1 MMFEQHSLFDTRW
14 LADRP
19 RDYGSPLVTL
29 WLRRLRVL
37 CAGNSDV
44 AFARTQTCYLIFRC
58 LDAERREHRLCA
70 PDRYCERTGR
80 AKAYP
85 TLGDL
90 RDNQI
95 RLIRNHAVARQRG
108 TGPLSCLDAD
118 SGGCC
123 ALRNVCKRMRSRSNR
138 FLMISFAAV
147 KAPVFPIPCV
157 AAASS

>member
-29 WLRRLRVL
+29 WVRRLRVL

-44 AFARTQTCYLIFRC
+44 
-58 LDAERREHRLCA
+58 
-70 PDRYCERTGR
+70 
-80 AKAYP
+80 
-85 TLGDL
+85 
-90 RDNQI
+90 
-95 RLIRNHAVARQRG
+95 LIRNHAVARQRG
-108 TGPLSCLDAD
+108 TGPLSCLDAV

-147 KAPVFPIPCV
+147 KAPVFPIP
-157 AAASS
+157 